1 MHFSLF
7 NNFITDIFIDFP
19 TDFFLFINVIIII
32 VFLYPVFITDFF
44 LFVFLLVLFI
54 EVVNF
59 PVILS

>member
-7 NNFITDIFIDFP
+7 NNFITYIFIDFHI
-19 TDFFLFINVIIII
+19 DLFILINVVIII

-44 LFVFLLVLFI
+44 LLVFLLLLFI